1 MQCIQLRRGDPPQTT
16 VDVVLS
22 GSLSSSYSY
31 VEIDGTKY
39 ASAQTVKVAKG
50 TSVTVFSSGRKW
62 VGNNGPKIT
71 LNGEIVASVT
81 NNSGAS
87 YTFTVTDNCSISF
100 THTNYSVI
108 NYYTAA
114 ITMPA
119 T

>member
-1 MQCIQLRRGDPPQTT
+1 MQCIQLRRGDPPKMT

-22 GSLSSSYSY
+22 GSFNSSYGY

-50 TSVTVFSSGRKW
+50 TSVTVISSASRMSYK
-62 VGNNGPKIT
+62 NCKIT
-71 LNGEIVASVT
+71 LNGEIVASGS
-81 NNSGAS
+81 NSSGAS

-100 THTNYSVI
+100 TNTRYSVT
-108 NYYTAA
+108 NYYTAD